1 MNYTYYTYYIYG
13 IIFESKS
20 MNNGIPKLSN
30 NRFLF
35 ENWNR
40 EFCTN
45 FYDMYENKE
54 FIKSKIIGW
63 CESSKVFARK
73 RNDDDSIAIML
84 DDNTWCHF
92 PKFAIECLVGKD
104 MMDFWNFEGYEE
116 TK

>member
-1 MNYTYYTYYIYG
+1 MNYICYVYFIT
-13 IIFESKS
+13 FKSKS
-20 MNNGIPKLSN
+20 MNNNVPKLSSN
-30 NRFLF
+30 KFLF

-63 CESSKVFARK
+63 CESSKLFARK
-73 RNDDDSIAIML
+73 RSDENDIAIML

-92 PKFAIECLVGKD
+92 PKFAIKYLHGEN
-104 MMDFWNFEGYEE
+104 MIDFWNFEGYKE

>member
-1 MNYTYYTYYIYG
+1 M
-13 IIFESKS
+13 S
-20 MNNGIPKLSN
+20 NNSIPKIPS

-35 ENWNR
+35 ENWNSR
-40 EFCTN
+40 FCIH

-73 RNDDDSIAIML
+73 RNDDEFIAIML

-92 PKFAIECLVGKD
+92 PTFAIERLIGKN
-104 MMDFWNFEGYEE
+104 MRDFWNFEKYEAKDVAE
-116 TK
+116 D